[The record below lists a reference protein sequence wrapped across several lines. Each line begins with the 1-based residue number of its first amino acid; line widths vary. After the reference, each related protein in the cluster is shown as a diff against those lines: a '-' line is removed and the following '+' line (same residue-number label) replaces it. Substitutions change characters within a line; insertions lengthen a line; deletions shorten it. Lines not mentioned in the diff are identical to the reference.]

1 MTWDLNNDRPI
12 YAQIVEKIEMQ
23 IVSGYYK
30 PGDKLPSVRELAA
43 EAGVNPNTMQKALTE
58 LENEG
63 YIYTERTTGKFV
75 SSREDLSK
83 ELKMEMAREILDE
96 YMNQMLKL
104 GFAPDEAQEFMK
116 LLGFDG

>member
-1 MTWDLNNDRPI
+1 MSFKFNIHKPI
-12 YAQIVEKIEMQ
+12 YVQLEDEIKQRIALGVYRVNE
-23 IVSGYYK
+23 
-30 PGDKLPSVRELAA
+30 KLPSVREFA
-43 EAGVNPNTMQKALTE
+43 EEFAVNPNTMQKALTE

-75 SSREDLSK
+75 SSREELSK

-116 LLGFDG
+116 TYGRK

>member
-1 MTWDLNNDRPI
+1 MSFKFNIHKPI
-12 YAQIVEKIEMQ
+12 YVQLEDEIKQRIALGI
-23 IVSGYYK
+23 YK
-30 PGDKLPSVRELAA
+30 VDEKLPSVREFA
-43 EAGVNPNTMQKALTE
+43 EEFAVNPNTMQKALTE

-75 SSREDLSK
+75 SSREELSK

-116 LLGFDG
+116 TYGRK

>member
-1 MTWDLNNDRPI
+1 MSFKFNIHKPI
-12 YAQIVEKIEMQ
+12 YVQLEDEIKQRIALGI
-23 IVSGYYK
+23 YK
-30 PGDKLPSVRELAA
+30 VDEKLPSVREFA
-43 EAGVNPNTMQKALTE
+43 EEFAVNPNTMQKALTE

-116 LLGFDG
+116 TYGRK